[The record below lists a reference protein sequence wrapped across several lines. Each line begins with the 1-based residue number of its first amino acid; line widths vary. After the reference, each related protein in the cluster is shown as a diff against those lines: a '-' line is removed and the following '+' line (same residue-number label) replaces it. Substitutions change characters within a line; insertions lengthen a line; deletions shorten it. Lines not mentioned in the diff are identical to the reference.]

1 VITDILSA
9 VLNGFAVSLT
19 VERIL
24 YCLLGTVLGTVVG
37 VLPGLGPAATIAL
50 LLPVTYRVD
59 TVSAIIMLAGIYY
72 GSQYG
77 GSTTSIL
84 VRIPGESSSMVT
96 CFDGYEMTKQGRSG
110 PALGMAAVASFAAGT
125 ASVIALMVVASPL
138 GRFAL
143 AFGPA
148 EYFSLMVL
156 GLTLVA
162 YLGGD
167 SLLKALCMA
176 VLGLLL
182 GTVGQDPVAGVERY
196 TFDTLVLKDGVGLV
210 PVFMGLFGVAEVLA
224 TMERPPD
231 EQRLSAPKSLLP
243 TRQEWADSRGPVARG
258 TVIGFFLGILPGGG
272 ATIASVAS
280 YVTEKRFARNRERL
294 GQGAIEGVAGPEA
307 ANNAAATGSF
317 IPLLTLGIPANV
329 VMGMMLAALTI
340 HGVRPG
346 PLLLQERPDLFWGV
360 ITSMYLGNVMLLI
373 LNLPLVGLFIQIL
386 RIPYPVLAPLIL
398 LFCLVGAYSTA
409 GQAADVFV
417 MVCFGLLGYLMR
429 KFKFEAAPLVLALIL
444 GKPMEESLRQALGI
458 SQGSFGIFVASPIS
472 LTLLLATATSLAG
485 PAMGWAWRQR
495 REALSHH
502 GDSRQDR

>member
-1 VITDILSA
+1 MDTLTAILG
-9 VLNGFAVSLT
+9 GFAVSLT
-19 VERIL
+19 PARIF
-24 YCLLGTVLGTVVG
+24 YCFLGAVLGTVVG
-37 VLPGLGPAATIAL
+37 VLPGLGPSATIAL
-50 LLPVTYRVD
+50 LLPVTYRLD
-59 TVSAIIMLAGIYY
+59 TVSAIIMMAGIYY

-96 CFDGYEMTKQGRSG
+96 CFDGYEMTKQGRAG
-110 PALGMAAVASFAAGT
+110 PALGMAAIASFIAGT
-125 ASVIALMVVASPL
+125 LGVVGLMLVAPPL

-162 YLGGD
+162 YLGGE
-167 SLLKALCMA
+167 SLLKALLMA
-176 VLGLLL
+176 AIGLLL
-182 GTVGQDPVAGVERY
+182 STIGQDPVAGVERY
-196 TFDTLVLKDGVGLV
+196 TFDTLVLRDGIGLV
-210 PVFMGLFGVAEVLA
+210 PVFMGMFGIAEVLS
-224 TMERPPD
+224 TMEQPPD
-231 EQRLSAPKSLLP
+231 QQRLSAPKGLLP
-243 TRQEWADSRGPVARG
+243 TRQDWRDSAMPIARG

-272 ATIASVAS
+272 ATIASIAS
-280 YVTEKRFARNRERL
+280 YVAEKRFAKNRERL

-307 ANNAAATGSF
+307 SNNAAATSSF

-329 VMGMMLAALTI
+329 VMAMMLAALTI
-340 HGVRPG
+340 HGIRPG
-346 PLLLQERPDLFWGV
+346 PLLIQERPDLFWGV

-398 LFCLVGAYSTA
+398 LFCLVGAYSTSS
-409 GQAADVFV
+409 QVADVLV

-429 KFKFEAAPLVLALIL
+429 KFKFEAAPLILALIL

-458 SQGSFGIFVASPIS
+458 SQGSFAIFVTHPIS
-472 LTLLLATATSLAG
+472 LALLLVTAVSLAC
-485 PAMGWAWRQR
+485 PAIAWAWRR
-495 REALSHH
+495 MRAA
-502 GDSRQDR
+502 D